1 MVQADVLQRPARLRL
16 RFPCNPANCSSS
28 SVLTQIGGPAIAPA
42 SVKGTSLQ
50 RRSCCRRGPTP
61 APPTCTS
68 HHRRRRRRGGTGRC
82 HSLFELNQ
90 RTLSQWFSR
99 RQKAWKRAVLQQD
112 VVGTR
117 IPDSVRRSTSA

>member
-1 MVQADVLQRPARLRL
+1 M
-16 RFPCNPANCSSS
+16 
-28 SVLTQIGGPAIAPA
+28 
-42 SVKGTSLQ
+42 SLQ

-61 APPTCTS
+61 APPARTS
-68 HHRRRRRRGGTGRC
+68 HHRRRRRRGGTGRS

-99 RQKAWKRAVLQQD
+99 RQKAWERAVLQRD